1 MTHTGRGAHRGGR
14 GAGARRFTRQ
24 TAGPADRTHKKK
36 GRWPAV
42 AIKEERGALPL
53 LLLQSTAK
61 KALNATE

>member
-1 MTHTGRGAHRGGR
+1 MGAAVPAVHAADGG
-14 GAGARRFTRQ
+14 
-24 TAGPADRTHKKK
+24 ADRPSKKKKK

-42 AIKEERGALPL
+42 ATKEEHGALHIALPL